1 MASDIVLTMDG
12 MLLNWLK
19 DVGDSV
25 NAGEVIAEVEAD
37 KATVELEAP
46 ANGVILSLDAEIGE
60 ELPEGSVIGKIGE
73 QGESADSK
81 PAQAPEAEEKSAP
94 ETSSTP
100 SQATASSNGKAST
113 TPDGRIKI
121 SPVARKIA
129 EDKGYD
135 ISQISGSGPGG
146 RIVKSDVENFTPSAA
161 PAPQAQPQQKAVTGI
176 AAYTPP
182 PLPQGDHV
190 EIIDVTKMRSRIAEN
205 TVQSKQQVP
214 HFYVTSDMNL
224 EPLLALRKQLNAS
237 LESRGVKVSVNDL
250 IVKAAAIA
258 LLEFPNLNTH
268 YYGDKL
274 VRHKNINIGIAVALP
289 NGGLINVVAKNA
301 DSVAIGTLAET
312 NKEMIARAR
321 DGKVKP
327 DDIKNSTFTVS
338 NLGPFDV
345 DHFIAIINPPEAGIL
360 AVGSG
365 KRVPFVAD
373 DGSITAQTRIKI
385 TISVDH
391 RVSDGA
397 EGAAYLQHLK
407 SLIENPM
414 VLLA

>member
-1 MASDIVLTMDG
+1 MASDIILTMDG

-19 DVGDSV
+19 EVGDSV
-25 NAGEVIAEVEAD
+25 SAGEVIAEVEAD

-46 ANGVILSLDAEIGE
+46 ENGVILSLDAEIGE
-60 ELPEGSVIGKIGE
+60 ELPEGSVIGKIGAS
-73 QGESADSK
+73 GESAASE
-81 PAQAPEAEEKSAP
+81 PAPAPKAEAEQKETPSPSTSAP
-94 ETSSTP
+94 
-100 SQATASSNGKAST
+100 ASSNGKAAT

-121 SPVARKIA
+121 SPVARNLA

-135 ISQISGSGPGG
+135 ISQIVGSGPGG
-146 RIVKSDVENFTPSAA
+146 RITKSDVENFTPPAAA
-161 PAPQAQPQQKAVTGI
+161 PATQAQPKTQVTSGI

-237 LESRGVKVSVNDL
+237 LESRGTKVSVNDL
-250 IVKAAAIA
+250 IVKASAIA
-258 LLEFPNLNTH
+258 LREFPNLNTH

-301 DSVAIGTLAET
+301 DKVAIGTLAEN

-345 DHFIAIINPPEAGIL
+345 EHFIAIINPPEAGIL

-365 KRVPFVAD
+365 KRVPYVAD
-373 DGSITAQTRIKI
+373 DGSITAQTRVKI

-407 SLIENPM
+407 ALIENPM
-414 VLLA
+414 ILLA